1 MAPDK
6 PSLISVN
13 STSITIHLDSWRDGG
28 CDIKAFEVRFRRQK
42 EKVWNVVGHNII
54 PDQKM
59 VPLSDLEPGVAYLL
73 QIIAKNDAGVTEAE
87 YDFVT
92 LSPAHGMY
100 LKGNM
105 DYFVSCYVKRTHLN
119 V

>member
-1 MAPDK
+1 
-6 PSLISVN
+6 
-13 STSITIHLDSWRDGG
+13 
-28 CDIKAFEVRFRRQK
+28 
-42 EKVWNVVGHNII
+42 
-54 PDQKM
+54 M

-119 V
+119 VWGYPYTYAGIIPTNRSSRISPFIGYTRIRRNEMTGFLAVLEQQQVCF